1 MQLITFLSLAATATA
16 AASSHLTKRC
26 SPMYD
31 PELAL
36 GYLPP
41 APCWQTFDPACQPQ
55 LKNPMTLIANY
66 KMAVIHELS
75 SSCVGEIEEELA
87 REAAGR
93 KNNNW
98 TRTQGNLHLIGDG
111 TLVISNMSDA
121 AVARYAG
128 LQYPGVGPSGPSGI
142 STIAVPTATTI

>member
-1 MQLITFLSLAATATA
+1 MQLITLLSLAVTATA
-16 AASSHLTKRC
+16 AGSHLKRC

-41 APCWQTFDPACQPQ
+41 APCWQTFDTACQPQ
-55 LKNPMTLIANY
+55 LKNPMTLVANY
-66 KMAVIHELS
+66 KLAVIHELS
-75 SSCVGEIEEELA
+75 SSCTGEIEEELA

-98 TRTQGNLHLIGDG
+98 VRTHGSLTLIEGG

-121 AVARYAG
+121 AVARYG
-128 LQYPGVGPSGPSGI
+128 RLTYPGGSHTTTGPLP
-142 STIAVPTATTI
+142 TTI